1 MAMSRGDEDVKEVI
15 KIEEE
20 EVMSGQV
27 TGEEDTDT
35 LAHLVAEMP
44 ESDIPRY
51 IGGLMRCQGHNLNYF
66 ESAEAAELISS
77 ALSFE
82 AEERLEESVAAYR
95 FSNPWV

>member
-1 MAMSRGDEDVKEVI
+1 MDATPILQPTIMAMSRGDEDVKEVV

-51 IGGLMRCQGHNLNYF
+51 IGGLMRCQGLPQLKLF
-66 ESAEAAELISS
+66 
-77 ALSFE
+77 
-82 AEERLEESVAAYR
+82 
-95 FSNPWV
+95 